1 MKQIENFKIFKTDIH
16 SRAKDLT
23 GCTFGD
29 YQVLYRTE
37 CPEGKNP
44 DHAWWLCQCN
54 LCKKY
59 FIKQGSYL
67 TKKTAQNECDFR
79 YDLVGQKIGRWTVQ
93 YLLEERTKK
102 EEKFIIV
109 SASVEMKKTSPQR
122 HYVEGSLNL
131 ADV

>member
-1 MKQIENFKIFKTDIH
+1 MKQIENFKIFKTNIH

-67 TKKTAQNECDFR
+67 TKKTAQNECDCR

-122 HYVEGSLNL
+122 HYVEVSLNL
-131 ADV
+131 VDV

>member
-67 TKKTAQNECDFR
+67 TKKTAQNECDCR

-102 EEKFIIV
+102 KR
-109 SASVEMKKTSPQR
+109 KNL
-122 HYVEGSLNL
+122 SL
-131 ADV
+131 

>member
-1 MKQIENFKIFKTDIH
+1 MPRREK
-16 SRAKDLT
+16 SRPCLVA
-23 GCTFGD
+23 
-29 YQVLYRTE
+29 
-37 CPEGKNP
+37 
-44 DHAWWLCQCN
+44 

-67 TKKTAQNECDFR
+67 TNKTAQNECDCR

-122 HYVEGSLNL
+122 HYVEVSLNL
-131 ADV
+131 ADVYIENSLLRDVEQQELI

>member
-67 TKKTAQNECDFR
+67 TKKTAQNECDCR

-122 HYVEGSLNL
+122 HYVEVSLNL